1 MTAALVGLIEGNFAY
16 SFLLGV
22 LAAVNPCGFVLLP
35 AYLMYYLG
43 LEGSRPDQDQRATVR
58 RALKVSA
65 ALSGGFIAVFLVVG
79 TISRLFTRWIE
90 DQAKYVALV
99 IGLGLIVMGVAMA
112 FGWKPRIT
120 TPQVDTGKQDRT
132 VRSMFLFGVA
142 YAVASIGCT
151 IGFLT
156 TAIFG
161 SISTKGFLSGV
172 ISITLYGVGMAMLV
186 TALTVTL
193 AFAQGGLLRTLR
205 SGLRYM
211 DRIAAAFLVL
221 TGLYLT
227 FYWYAAI
234 TEDLGTSS
242 VTARIERWQADLA
255 NFLQRQ
261 GAGRLALV
269 LGGVILLAVLFVAL
283 RRPRRTEPVPGRNEP
298 TEPPLV
304 GHDA

>member
-1 MTAALVGLIEGNFAY
+1 MIALEGNFAY

-35 AYLMYYLG
+35 AYLMYFLG
-43 LEGSRPDQDQRATVR
+43 LEGSRPSSGQRATIR
-58 RALKVSA
+58 RALLVSG
-65 ALSGGFIAVFLVVG
+65 ALSAGFIGVFLVVG

-99 IGLGLIVMGVAMA
+99 IGLGLIGMGIAMA
-112 FGWKPRIT
+112 FGWRPKIA
-120 TPQVDTGKQDRT
+120 TPQVGGGQRDRT
-132 VRSMFLFGVA
+132 VRSMFLFGIA

-161 SISTKGFLSGV
+161 SIATKGFVSGV

-193 AFAQGGLLRTLR
+193 AFAQGGLLHRLR

-211 DRIAAAFLVL
+211 DRIAAVFLIL
-221 TGLYLT
+221 TGAYLT
-227 FYWYAAI
+227 WYWYAAI
-234 TEDLGTSS
+234 TERSGSTNVTSW
-242 VTARIERWQADLA
+242 VERWQAELA

-261 GAGRLALV
+261 GAWRLALV
-269 LGGVILLAVLFVAL
+269 LGGVIAVAVAFVAL
-283 RRPRRTEPVPGRNEP
+283 RRPRPDHERASIE
-298 TEPPLV
+298 PLV
-304 GHDA
+304 GHDT